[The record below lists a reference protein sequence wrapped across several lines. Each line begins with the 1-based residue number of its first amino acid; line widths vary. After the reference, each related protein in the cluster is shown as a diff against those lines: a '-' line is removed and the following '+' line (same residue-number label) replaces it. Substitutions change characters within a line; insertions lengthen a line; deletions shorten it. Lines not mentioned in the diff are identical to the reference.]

1 MTALDAPAGAPLAI
15 IDSHQ
20 HFWDIARFSYPW
32 MSPGPSILRRNY
44 LPADLMPHLRECG
57 VASTIL
63 VEAQNTREET
73 RYLLD
78 LADRHPLIAGV
89 VGWVD
94 LQSPGVEREIEA
106 ATAHRRLVGVR
117 HQVESS
123 PDDAWLTREASIR
136 GLRALAA
143 AGLPFDLIVFPRHLD
158 TIPILA
164 ERAPE
169 LRMVLDHLG
178 KPDIAHGGFAA
189 WAPRL
194 RRIAQFPNI
203 YCKISGLVTEA
214 DHHRW
219 RLDDLKPYVQFAR
232 ECFGIDRLMWG
243 SDWPVCLKAA
253 DYRATLDSAL
263 QAIGPLS
270 PEEREQFLAGNARRF
285 YRLDQPAFAT
295 TDSEEQGG

>member
-243 SDWPVCLKAA
+243 SDWPVCLLAA
-253 DYRATLDSAL
+253 SYEQVWQLVTDYTSEWSQTDRAAL
-263 QAIGPLS
+263 FG
-270 PEEREQFLAGNARRF
+270 GNAARF
-285 YRLDQPAFAT
+285 YM
-295 TDSEEQGG
+295 DSKTAG